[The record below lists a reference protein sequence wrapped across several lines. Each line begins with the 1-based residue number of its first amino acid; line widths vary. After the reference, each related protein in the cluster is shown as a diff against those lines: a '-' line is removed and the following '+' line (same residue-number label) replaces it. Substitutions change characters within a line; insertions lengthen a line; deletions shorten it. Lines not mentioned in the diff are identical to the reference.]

1 LSANHLED
9 SLVLIANARMP
20 SHRAQSLQVAQMGG
34 AFARA
39 GMHTTLLYA
48 QRRDTPPVED
58 LPGLWD
64 YYELPPAARPDAEPI
79 SCIDGIDAL
88 PRSLQYFP
96 ARLQELTFG
105 RRAARR
111 VRAAH
116 PRARVLSREVESA
129 HALRDRPR
137 LFMEMHRVP
146 GGRVRRKL
154 LLSAAAAADGVV
166 AISGGVRDDLLR
178 LGVEE
183 HKLVV
188 EHDAFEPTRFANM
201 PSRAEARETLGVSAD
216 RQLVVYTGGL
226 LEWKGVDLLVEA
238 AREIPEAL
246 FLIAGGMIADVD
258 RVRSLARRMQ
268 NVRLDGFQHPERV
281 ATYLAAGDLGVV
293 PNRSTPEI
301 SARYTSPLK
310 VFESMAAGL
319 PLVVSDL
326 PSLRE
331 VLSEEQAVFVT
342 PDDPHALAAGI
353 RGLLGDESERTR
365 RALAMSSA
373 AGAYTWD
380 ARAARLLSWMDERE
394 AARSAV

>member
-1 LSANHLED
+1 MSAGDVVD

-39 GMHTTLLYA
+39 GLRTTLLYA
-48 QRRDTPPVED
+48 RRRDTPPVED

-64 YYELPPAARPDAEPI
+64 YYELPPTPRPAAEPI
-79 SCIDGIDAL
+79 GCIDGIDAL
-88 PRSLQYFP
+88 PRWLQYFP

-105 RRAARR
+105 RSAARR
-111 VRAAH
+111 VRSAH
-116 PRARVLSREVESA
+116 PGARVLSREVESA

-137 LFMEMHRVP
+137 LFLEMHRVP

-154 LLSAAAAADGVV
+154 LTSAAAAADGVV
-166 AISGGVRDDLLR
+166 AISGGVQEDLLA

-183 HKLVV
+183 HKLIV
-188 EHDAFEPTRFANM
+188 EHDAFEASRFANL
-201 PSRAEARETLGVSAD
+201 PSRSAAREQLGVPAE
-216 RQLVVYTGGL
+216 RPLVVYTGGL
-226 LEWKGVDLLVEA
+226 LEWKGVDLLIEA
-238 AREIPEAL
+238 AREIPDAF
-246 FLIAGGMIADVD
+246 FLIAGGMLADVA
-258 RVRSLARRMQ
+258 RLRRLASGLE
-268 NVRLDGFQHPERV
+268 NVRLDGFQHPVRV

-293 PNRSTPEI
+293 PNRSTPAI

-319 PLVVSDL
+319 PLVASDL

-331 VLSEEQAVFVT
+331 VLPGELAVFVA
-342 PDDPHALAAGI
+342 PDDPRALAAGI
-353 RGLLGDESERTR
+353 RRLLGDEAERR
-365 RALAMSSA
+365 RLAAAVRSA

-394 AARSAV
+394 AARGIA